1 MVKHRLDSLCFDL
14 QIEFSDRNLLKAA
27 FTHSSYKN
35 EHRNDITPDNERLE
49 FLGDAV
55 LSLCVSRY
63 LYTHYPHAP
72 EGEMTRM
79 RAAVVCESS
88 LADLAKQLGF
98 SNYLRLGKGEEQ
110 TGGRERASLLAD
122 AFEAFVG
129 GLFLDQGLFGA
140 ERFLAEHLFPAF
152 DRMEG
157 SSRKDFKTVLQEYVQ
172 HRNLGDLLYDTVEEK
187 GPAHERQF
195 RVRVQIAGVAVAEG
209 VGRSKKEA
217 EQQAAEAALHGFE
230 ERR

>member
-1 MVKHRLDSLCFDL
+1 MVKHRLDVLCQNL
-14 QIEFSDRNLLKAA
+14 QIDFSDRNLLKAA

-35 EHRNDITPDNERLE
+35 EHRNDATPDNERLE

-55 LSLCVSRY
+55 LSLCVSKY

-79 RAAVVCESS
+79 RAAVVCEPA
-88 LADLAKQLGF
+88 LAELAKKLGF
-98 SNYLRLGKGEEQ
+98 SQYLRLGKGEEQ

-129 GLFLDQGLFGA
+129 GLFLDQGLQGA
-140 ERFLAEHLFPAF
+140 ERFLAEHLFPEF

-157 SSRKDFKTVLQEYVQ
+157 SRKDFKTVLQEYVQ
-172 HRNLGDLLYDTVEEK
+172 HRNLGDLLYDTIEEK

-195 RVRVQIAGVAVAEG
+195 RVRVQIAGESVAEG

-217 EQQAAEAALHGFE
+217 EQQAAQAALHGFQ
-230 ERR
+230 ERV